1 MSHTSTSERPNLRGG
16 LAQYCVEH
24 REVTWMALIAVL
36 IWGWVSYHS
45 LPQQED
51 AKIPSRTAL
60 VVTRFS
66 GAGALK
72 LEHLV
77 TKKLEEKIDELE
89 SIEEITSESRPGV
102 SVITVKQRPDS
113 EAHVQQEWD
122 KLRAKLRE
130 VTLPEGCGSPNLDTD
145 FGNTVTLLFALT
157 SPPASEAETIARA
170 NLVRLRLSQLR
181 SSTGSEGRAATLA
194 FFPSAISETYR
205 TAISHKFK
213 TALAVEDIGDDIKIV
228 QGKSFVLA
236 DFKTDANREKLRK
249 FVDKFTRALVGS
261 EAEPHPD
268 LGPPVIL
275 IGDEDPLPALRAGAM
290 PRYTYRELE
299 KAAEM
304 LEDEIKQVA
313 SVGRVRKIGNVNEE
327 VDLLFSVPLI
337 NGFKFSGDEVM
348 DAISSRNAIIPGGTF
363 RAEGQ
368 NFPVQ
373 LSGEFQTEDELLG
386 TVISVTK
393 DGGAV
398 YLRDI
403 FEVRRGYENPIPYN
417 VEVLHRNKESLTHG
431 RSYPSSTEHQGQPE
445 TDQLDTKSPAKRS
458 LKLASMLPFPLRRGE
473 GRVEGAA
480 PSAPSVPLTQTRSV
494 LLAVEMKEGNIISRF
509 NESVRSVI
517 DTSKSRLPEGVEIL
531 TLSDQPASVAHRI
544 HHFMRCFIEAVVVVV
559 LVALFLM
566 DWRSA
571 LVVATAIPLTVS
583 MTFGGMALLGIP
595 LHQISIAALII
606 ALGMLVDDPVVASD
620 AINREMAHGQP
631 RDVAAWFGPYRLRHA
646 ILFGTIINIVAFLP
660 LALLPGDK
668 GAYILGLPIVVTLA
682 LISSRLVS
690 MTFIPLLAYYIL
702 RGQKGME
709 AGGEMRKF
717 FLFRPVDKALIAAL
731 PRYKRLLQSALA
743 HPFRAVAIAYGL
755 LIASFGLTAF
765 FGAQFFPPAERNQLL
780 IDIELPQSASLLQ
793 TRGVCQ
799 QVAEILK
806 RHEPIESAAIFA
818 GGTAPRFFLTV
829 SPKEQASYL
838 AQVLVVTRHDHDVPP
853 LIVKLRAELD
863 REIAG
868 ARCVVKQLEQGPP
881 VETPIQ
887 VRVTGEDL
895 DTVRAKA
902 DEIAKI
908 LRDQAGYKVHDDLG
922 RRMPVIQIDVD
933 QERANTL
940 GIRNSQI
947 GRLAQAS
954 FSGVKVT
961 ELREGDHL
969 VPVKVRLR
977 IEERNEA
984 DKIRTLYVRSMRD
997 QLVPLDSFATVS
1009 LKPEYATIS
1018 HYNKLRSVTVKS
1030 FSSFNELPSKVL
1042 ARARPAIDRVELP
1055 PGCKLEYS
1063 GEEKELKQSKTEIGH
1078 VMLISLALITLAMV
1092 IQFNS
1097 VTKALVVML
1106 TVPLGII
1113 GAFTGIAVMRSSLGF
1128 MAFIGIM
1135 SLAGVVVSHI
1145 IVLSDFIE
1153 EARAEGMELKEA
1165 LIQAGLVR
1173 LRAVLV
1179 TVLATVGG
1187 LIPLALTGGELW
1199 RPLTA
1204 VHIFGLLCATSLTLV
1219 LLPVLYFIFCA
1230 KFRWIK

>member
-1 MSHTSTSERPNLRGG
+1 MKHISPSEKPKLRGG

-36 IWGWVSYHS
+36 VWGWTSYRS

-66 GAGALK
+66 GAGTLK

-77 TKKLEEKIDELE
+77 TKKLEDKIDELE
-89 SIEEITSESRPGV
+89 SIEEITSQSRPGV

-113 EAHVQQEWD
+113 EARVQQEWD

-130 VTLPEGCGSPNLDTD
+130 VTLPEGCGTPNLDTD
-145 FGNTVTLLFALT
+145 FGNTVTLLFGLA
-157 SPPASEAETIARA
+157 SPPPAEAEMRARA
-170 NLVRLRLSQLR
+170 NLIRSRLAQLR
-181 SSTGSEGRAATLA
+181 AQTGSEGRAAALA
-194 FFPSAISETYR
+194 FFPPSIAGSYSTSIGQ
-205 TAISHKFK
+205 KFE
-213 TALAVEDIGDDIKIV
+213 TALVLEDLGEDIKTI
-228 QGKSFVLA
+228 QTKSFILA
-236 DFKTDANREKLRK
+236 DFKTDASRAEIER
-249 FVDKFTRALVGS
+249 FVRRFSRALTGS
-261 EAEPHPD
+261 ENEPHPD
-268 LGPPVIL
+268 GGPAVIL
-275 IGDEDPLPALRAGAM
+275 IADEDPLPALRAAAT

-299 KAAEM
+299 KAAEI
-304 LEDEIKQVA
+304 LEDEVKQIS
-313 SVGRVRKIGNVNEE
+313 SVGRVRKIGNVSEE
-327 VDLLFSVPLI
+327 VDLLFSVPVV
-337 NGFKFSGDEVM
+337 NGFKFTGDEMM

-373 LSGEFQTEDELLG
+373 LSGEFQNEDELLG
-386 TVISVTK
+386 TVVGVTK
-393 DGGAV
+393 EGTPV
-398 YLRDI
+398 YLRDV
-403 FEVRRGYENPIPYN
+403 FEVRRGYENPIPYS
-417 VEVLHRNKESLTHG
+417 VDVLHRAG
-431 RSYPSSTEHQGQPE
+431 
-445 TDQLDTKSPAKRS
+445 AKRQ
-458 LKLASMLPFPLRRGE
+458 
-473 GRVEGAA
+473 
-480 PSAPSVPLTQTRSV
+480 LTQARSV
-494 LLAVEMKEGNIISRF
+494 LLAVEMKEGNIIGKF
-509 NESVRSVI
+509 DETVRKAI
-517 DTSKSRLPEGVEIL
+517 KEAQPRLPEGVEVL
-531 TLSDQPASVAHRI
+531 TLSDQPSSVAHRI
-544 HHFMRCFIEAVVVVV
+544 HHFMRCFIEAVIVVV

-571 LVVATAIPLTVS
+571 LVVATAIPLTVA

-631 RDVAAWFGPYRLRHA
+631 RGVAAWFGPFRLRHA

-668 GAYILGLPIVVTLA
+668 GAYILGLPVVVTLA
-682 LISSRLVS
+682 LVSSRIVS
-690 MTFIPLLAYYIL
+690 MTFIPLLAYYVL

-709 AGGEMRKF
+709 AGGEMRSF
-717 FLFRPVDKALIAAL
+717 FLFKPIDKLLIAVL
-731 PRYKRLLQSALA
+731 PRYKRVLQLALS
-743 HPFRAVAIAYGL
+743 HPFRAVGIAYGL
-755 LIASFGLTAF
+755 LVASFGLTLF
-765 FGAQFFPPAERNQLL
+765 FGSQFFPPAERNQML
-780 IDIELPQSASLLQ
+780 IDIELPESASLLQ

-799 QVAEILK
+799 EVTEILK
-806 RHEPIESAAIFA
+806 RHDDIQSAAVFA

-838 AQVLVVTRHDHDVPP
+838 AQVLVVTRRDEDVPP
-853 LIVKLRAELD
+853 LVEKLRAELD
-863 REIAG
+863 REIVG
-868 ARCVVKQLEQGPP
+868 ARCVVKQLEQGPA
-881 VETPIQ
+881 VEAPIQ
-887 VRVTGEDL
+887 VRLTGDNL
-895 DTVRAKA
+895 DVLRSKA
-902 DEIAKI
+902 DEVA
-908 LRDQAGYKVHDDLG
+908 RAVRAAGGYKVHDDLG
-922 RRMPVIQIDVD
+922 RRMPVVQIDID

-940 GIRNSQI
+940 GIRNSQV

-954 FSGVKVT
+954 FAGVKVT

-969 VPVKVRLR
+969 VPVKARLR
-977 IEERNEA
+977 LEERNEA

-997 QLVPLDSFATVS
+997 QLVPLDSFATVN
-1009 LKPEYATIS
+1009 LKPEYATIA

-1030 FSSFNELPSKVL
+1030 YSSFGELPSQVL
-1042 ARARPAIDRVELP
+1042 ARAKSDIRRVELP
-1055 PGCKLEYS
+1055 PGCKLEYA
-1063 GEEKELKQSKTEIGH
+1063 GEAKELKQSKEEIGR
-1078 VMLISLALITLAMV
+1078 VMLISLALISLAMV

-1097 VTKALVVML
+1097 VTKSVVVML
-1106 TVPLGII
+1106 TVPLGLI
-1113 GAFTGIAVMRSSLGF
+1113 GAFTGLAVTHTSLGF

-1187 LIPLALTGGELW
+1187 LIPLNLTGGELW

-1204 VHIFGLLCATSLTLV
+1204 VHIFGLLFATSLTLV
-1219 LLPVLYFIFCA
+1219 ALPVLYYIFCA
-1230 KFRWIK
+1230 RLRWIK